1 MARPLQG
8 AQRRDVDSDARP
20 KVEPEEENNRAHLRR

>member
-8 AQRRDVDSDARP
+8 PERRNVDSDARP
-20 KVEPEEENNRAHLRR
+20 KGEPEEENNRAHPRR